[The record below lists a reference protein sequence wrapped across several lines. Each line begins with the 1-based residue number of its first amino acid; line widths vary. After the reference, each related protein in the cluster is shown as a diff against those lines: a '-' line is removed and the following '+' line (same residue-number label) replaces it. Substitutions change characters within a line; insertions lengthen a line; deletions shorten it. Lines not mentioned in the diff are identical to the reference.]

1 MVCLQPLLSDGTNLV
16 EIYVLKGTKGTKENK
31 SIVDTKQTDD
41 AVNQPASI
49 EVINVDLHQNFVNN
63 VKDQYKNWKVTSY
76 VTFHKNDMTY
86 VYDLSNDNQIV
97 YTKYR
102 QHGKNINK
110 KHINLYAISYNY
122 CKLPT
127 HIFPCLNDLDNR
139 CEYTLHEVKL
149 TNRLS
154 LIIKEEDNISSIYM
168 EYRHSH
174 QVEIAKIEE
183 YIQSIVSKM
192 DIRM

>member
-1 MVCLQPLLSDGTNLV
+1 MIDLHPLISDGTNLI
-16 EIYVLKGTKGTKENK
+16 EIYVTKRAKGNK
-31 SIVDTKQTDD
+31 SIDKTKQTDN
-41 AVNQPASI
+41 ATNQPTSI
-49 EVINVDLHQNFVNN
+49 EVINVELHENFINN

-76 VTFHKNDMTY
+76 VTYYKNDMAY

-102 QHGKNINK
+102 QSDKIINK
-110 KHINLYAISYNY
+110 KHINLYAISYNHS
-122 CKLPT
+122 KLPT
-127 HIFPCLNDLDNR
+127 HVFPCLNNLDNR
-139 CEYTLHEVKL
+139 CEYTLREVKL

-154 LIIKEEDNISSIYM
+154 LVIKEEDNISSIYI
-168 EYRHSH
+168 EYRHSQ

-183 YIQSIVSKM
+183 YIHSVVSKM